1 MAGDRPG
8 YELEAQI
15 GHLLR
20 RAHQR
25 ATSLFLASM
34 QEHQLT
40 PTQWAAL
47 VKLHEQG
54 ALSQNHLGRL
64 TAMDPATIQGV
75 IRRLVTRDLICRAE
89 DLNDRRRA
97 VLRLT
102 EAGTALVDQ
111 LFATAAGISR
121 ETLSPLSPSEQA
133 VFLKLL
139 QRLA

>member
-102 EAGTALVDQ
+102 ESGTALVDQ
-111 LFATAAGISR
+111 LFTTAAGISR

>member
-1 MAGDRPG
+1 MAGDRPR

-102 EAGTALVDQ
+102 ESGTDLVDQ
-111 LFATAAGISR
+111 LFATAACISR

>member
-75 IRRLVTRDLICRAE
+75 IRRLVTRDLIRRAE

>member
-47 VKLHEQG
+47 VKLSDED

-75 IRRLVTRDLICRAE
+75 IRRLAARNLICRAE
-89 DLNDRRRA
+89 DQNDRRRA

-102 EAGTALVDQ
+102 DQGRALVDQ
-111 LFATAAGISR
+111 LFATAAGVSR
-121 ETLSPLSPSEQA
+121 ETLSPLSAEEQA
-133 VFLKLL
+133 IFLKLL
-139 QRLA
+139 RRLA

>member
-102 EAGTALVDQ
+102 ESGTALVDQ